1 MKIKRLTMTLVTV
14 LLIVA
19 GAMGQMVKY
28 PYQSMIKKGD
38 FQAAKKELT
47 KELKK
52 MPDAIG
58 LNYTMYKLYTTKT
71 YKEYNLEQAYE
82 YLVKSYKGFK
92 SASGE
97 EKVMVVKNGFS
108 DNLYK
113 VNLEY
118 LCQEIFDNRL
128 AGDKNIE
135 KYKDFLVKYA
145 YLSKELE
152 LKIQAE
158 IDRLVKSGIGEE
170 NGLLSKCRLLREE
183 PNAEWAAKVKEEIWN
198 EVKKGDD
205 IELLECAVDVFDGER
220 QEKIFGL
227 MHGIWVSRDLSK
239 VDSMYKKY
247 EKYNSPTLKM
257 HGERDMAMVKALKDE
272 GGKVTEKLINMVA
285 PYNMGVSMMAVYADS
300 LRHEG
305 KSEKEI
311 QKIMDDF
318 KLSYGGNIWY
328 RNIMKAMWQSGEK
341 IKAESIEELNTAGD
355 EYSPFVTADDKWLYF
370 VGRNRKD
377 NLGKEDIYRASR
389 VGASWGNVELVKG
402 LNTKESNEAVQAVTM
417 DGEKMVLFKD
427 GKLYEVTRRSKGW
440 GTPLKMPESVNI
452 SNWQADAS
460 YVSDGKAI
468 LFAARTKTGREM
480 QTSENIYITIKD
492 STGRWSKPI
501 ELGEKINTAFNER
514 APFLHPD
521 MKTLYFSSDGHG
533 AIGSYDVWVTK
544 RVREDSWTEW
554 TEPQNLGCGINSI
567 GLDCWY
573 KISTGGEL
581 AYFSKSVE
589 NGGENIYSVSIPKE
603 MRPEPVAI
611 LKGHLKDRN
620 GNPEEAIIKWEDLE
634 TGELIGSV
642 RTNGADG
649 SYFMA
654 IPLGR
659 NYGYYVEKEGYYP
672 FACSVDLRKEDK
684 NVAVDREI
692 VLVSFEE
699 MKNDGIEVPINN
711 LFFATGKSD
720 LLPESRLELNR
731 IAHMLK
737 NLKSVVEIAGHTDN
751 VGDAEKNRELS
762 ENRSRA
768 VRDYLIQKGC
778 EWQWISIIGYGADRP
793 KASNDTEDGRA
804 LNRRVELKIK

>member
-1 MKIKRLTMTLVTV
+1 MTFVMV
-14 LLIVA
+14 LIVV
-19 GAMGQMVKY
+19 GTMGQMVKY
-28 PYQSMIKKGD
+28 PYQNMIKKGD
-38 FQAAKKELT
+38 FQTAKKELT

-52 MPDAIG
+52 MPEATG

-71 YKEYNLEQAYE
+71 YEEYNLEQAYE
-82 YLVKSYKGFK
+82 YLLKSYKGFQ
-92 SASGE
+92 SMNGD
-97 EKVMVVKNGFS
+97 EKAMAVKNGFS

-118 LCQEIFDNRL
+118 LCQEIFESRV
-128 AGDKNIE
+128 AGEKDLE
-135 KYKDFLVKYA
+135 KYKDFLARYVYM
-145 YLSKELE
+145 SKELE
-152 LKIQAE
+152 LKVKAD
-158 IDRLVKSGIGEE
+158 IDRLVMNGIGEE
-170 NGLLSKCRLLREE
+170 NGFLSKCRLLREE
-183 PNAEWAAKVKEEIWN
+183 PNAEWAVKIKEELWN

-220 QEKIFGL
+220 REKIFGL
-227 MHGIWVSRDLSK
+227 MHGIWVSRNLGI
-239 VDSMYKKY
+239 VDSMYRQY

-257 HGERDMAMVKALKDE
+257 HRERDEAMEKALKDA
-272 GGKVTEKLINMVA
+272 GGKVSVGLINMVA
-285 PYNMGVSMMAVYADS
+285 PYNMGVSMMAIYADS
-300 LRHEG
+300 LKRAG
-305 KSEKEI
+305 KSVKEI
-311 QKIMDDF
+311 QKVMDDF

-328 RNIMKAMWQSGEK
+328 RNMMKAMWQSGEK
-341 IKAESIEELNTAGD
+341 MNAVSIEGVNTSGD

-389 VGASWGNVELVKG
+389 VGTSWGNAELVKG
-402 LNTKESNEAVQAVTM
+402 LNTKDGNEAVQAVTM
-417 DGEKMVLFKD
+417 DGEKMILFKN
-427 GKLYEVTRRSKGW
+427 GKLYEVTRKSKGW
-440 GTPLKMPESVNI
+440 GSPQKMPESVNI
-452 SNWQADAS
+452 SKWQADAS

-468 LFAARTKTGREM
+468 LFAARTRTGREM
-480 QTSENIYITIKD
+480 QSSENIYITIKD
-492 STGRWSKPI
+492 STGHWCKPI

-533 AIGSYDVWVTK
+533 AIGSYDVWVTR

-554 TEPQNLGCGINSI
+554 TEPQNLGCGINNV

-573 KISTGGEL
+573 KISTDGEL
-581 AYFSKSVE
+581 AYFSKSDE
-589 NGGENIYSVSIPKE
+589 NGGENIFSVRMPKE

-611 LKGHLKDRN
+611 LRGHLKDRK
-620 GNPEEAIIKWEDLE
+620 GNSVEAIIRWEDLE

-672 FACSVDLRKEDK
+672 LASSVDLRNEDK
-684 NVAVDREI
+684 NVVVDREI

-699 MKNDGIEVPINN
+699 MRKDGIEVPINN

-731 IAHMLK
+731 IAYILK
-737 NLKSVVEIAGHTDN
+737 NLKSIVEISGHTDN
-751 VGDAEKNRELS
+751 VGEPEKNRELS

-793 KASNDTEDGRA
+793 KASNETDEGRA
-804 LNRRVELKIK
+804 LNRRVELRIR

>member
-1 MKIKRLTMTLVTV
+1 MNRLAMTFTMM
-14 LLIVA
+14 LIVV
-19 GAMGQMVKY
+19 GTMGQMVKY
-28 PYQSMIKKGD
+28 PYQNMIKKGD
-38 FQAAKKELT
+38 FQTAKKELT

-52 MPDAIG
+52 MPGATG

-71 YKEYNLEQAYE
+71 YEGYNLEQAYE
-82 YLVKSYKGFK
+82 YLLKSYKGFQ
-92 SASGE
+92 SMNGE
-97 EKVMVVKNGFS
+97 EKAMAMKNGFS

-118 LCQEIFDNRL
+118 LCQEIFESRV
-128 AGDKNIE
+128 AGEKNLE
-135 KYKDFLVKYA
+135 KYKDFIARYE
-145 YLSKELE
+145 YMSKELE
-152 LKIQAE
+152 LKVKAE
-158 IDRLVKSGIGEE
+158 IDRLVMNGIGEE
-170 NGLLSKCRLLREE
+170 NGFLSKCRLLREE
-183 PNAEWAAKVKEEIWN
+183 PNAEWAVKAKEELWN

-227 MHGIWVSRDLSK
+227 MHGIWVSRDLSV
-239 VDSMYKKY
+239 VDSMYRKY

-257 HGERDMAMVKALKDE
+257 HRERDDAMGKAMKDA
-272 GGKVTEKLINMVA
+272 GGKVTARLIDMVA
-285 PYNMGVSMMAVYADS
+285 PYNIGVSMLAVYADS
-300 LRHEG
+300 LKRAG
-305 KSEKEI
+305 KSVKEI
-311 QKIMDDF
+311 QKVMDDF

-328 RNIMKAMWQSGEK
+328 RNMMKAMWQSGEK
-341 IKAESIEELNTAGD
+341 INAVSIEGVNTSGD

-377 NLGKEDIYRASR
+377 NLGKEDIYRAGR
-389 VGASWGNVELVKG
+389 VGTSWGNAELVKG
-402 LNTKESNEAVQAVTM
+402 LNTKDGNEAVQAVTM

-427 GKLYEVTRRSKGW
+427 GKLYEVTRKSKGW
-440 GTPLKMPESVNI
+440 GSPQKMPESVNI
-452 SNWQADAS
+452 SKWQADAS
-460 YVSDGKAI
+460 YISDGKAI
-468 LFAARTKTGREM
+468 LFAARTRTGREM

-492 STGRWSKPI
+492 STGHWCKPI
-501 ELGEKINTAFNER
+501 DLGEKINTAFNER

-521 MKTLYFSSDGHG
+521 MRTLYFSSDGHG

-554 TEPQNLGCGINSI
+554 TEPQNLGCGINSA

-573 KISTGGEL
+573 KISTDGEL
-581 AYFSKSVE
+581 AYFSKSGE
-589 NGGENIYSVSIPKE
+589 NGGENIFSVKIPKE

-611 LKGHLKDRN
+611 LRGHLKDMK
-620 GNPEEAIIKWEDLE
+620 GNSVDAIIRWEDLE

-642 RTNGADG
+642 HTNGVDG

-672 FACSVDLRKEDK
+672 LASSVDLRNEDK
-684 NVAVDREI
+684 NVVVDREI

-699 MKNDGIEVPINN
+699 MKKEGIDVPINN

-720 LLPESRLELNR
+720 LLSESRLELNR
-731 IAHMLK
+731 IAYILK
-737 NLKSVVEIAGHTDN
+737 NLKSVVEISGHTDN
-751 VGDAEKNRELS
+751 VGEPEKNRELS

-793 KASNDTEDGRA
+793 KVSNETEEGRA
-804 LNRRVELKIK
+804 LNRRVELRIR